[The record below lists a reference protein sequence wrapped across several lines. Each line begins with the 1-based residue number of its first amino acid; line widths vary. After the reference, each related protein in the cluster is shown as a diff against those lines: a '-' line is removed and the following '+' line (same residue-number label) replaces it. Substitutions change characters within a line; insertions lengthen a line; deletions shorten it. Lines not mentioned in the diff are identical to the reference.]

1 MSIGVPLCTHFPSQ
15 QDICRD
21 GGRSCRQERLLN
33 QWPLHREL
41 HKLLSQGKKEM
52 FAQGLTPAR
61 APGPLHSQ
69 GCTSLAQISSLSH
82 SKCRLPSSV
91 YVFVTSPSSGPN
103 PRRKLCLRWMKGVCS
118 SLLPSCPDSEED
130 ELLPRTLGA
139 NSSLAW
145 LQQRWPC
152 SLTWVSQ
159 GHPSGSGT
167 TENPK
172 GPCAKDL
179 C

>member
-21 GGRSCRQERLLN
+21 GGRSCRQECLLN

-69 GCTSLAQISSLSH
+69 GCTSLAQISS
-82 SKCRLPSSV
+82 P
-91 YVFVTSPSSGPN
+91 FPFQMQTPII
-103 PRRKLCLRWMKGVCS
+103 CLRFCDISFLWPKS
-118 SLLPSCPDSEED
+118 QEEAVPEMD
-130 ELLPRTLGA
+130 ERGLFLVATQL
-139 NSSLAW
+139 S
-145 LQQRWPC
+145 
-152 SLTWVSQ
+152 
-159 GHPSGSGT
+159 
-167 TENPK
+167 
-172 GPCAKDL
+172 
-179 C
+179 

>member
-1 MSIGVPLCTHFPSQ
+1 MHRVSLQQELQAHF
-15 QDICRD
+15 
-21 GGRSCRQERLLN
+21 
-33 QWPLHREL
+33 
-41 HKLLSQGKKEM
+41 
-52 FAQGLTPAR
+52 TAR
-61 APGPLHSQ
+61 AAPAWPRS
-69 GCTSLAQISSLSH
+69 AALSH

-91 YVFVTSPSSGPN
+91 CVFVTSPSSGPN
-103 PRRKLCLRWMKGVCS
+103 PRRKLRLRWMKGVCS
-118 SLLPSCPDSEED
+118 SLLLSCPDSEED

-152 SLTWVSQ
+152 SLTWGSQ
-159 GHPSGSGT
+159 GHPSGRGT

-179 C
+179 HRISRGGSCFLVALCTPSWPLLV